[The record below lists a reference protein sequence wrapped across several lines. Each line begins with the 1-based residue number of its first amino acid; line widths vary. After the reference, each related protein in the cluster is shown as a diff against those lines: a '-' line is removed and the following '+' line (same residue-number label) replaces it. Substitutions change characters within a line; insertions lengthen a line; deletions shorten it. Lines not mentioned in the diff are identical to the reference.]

1 MEEVYGNLHTEAV
14 VCDSCNSK
22 KEKEVARRSS
32 TKGKLQFGAVGH
44 LVATL

>member
-22 KEKEVARRSS
+22 RKKEVERLS
-32 TKGKLQFGAVGH
+32 
-44 LVATL
+44 AT